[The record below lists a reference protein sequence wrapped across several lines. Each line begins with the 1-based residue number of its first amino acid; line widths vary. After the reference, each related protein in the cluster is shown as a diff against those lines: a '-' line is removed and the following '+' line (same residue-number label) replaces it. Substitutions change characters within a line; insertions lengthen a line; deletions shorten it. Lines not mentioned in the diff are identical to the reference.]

1 MFENVVV
8 DGSSSCIPGQ
18 YTDDADN
25 EGFEPDADG
34 HDESP
39 MSVDTRKRSGSTGT
53 CATSPV
59 KKTKSPM
66 VKIMKNIWASNLPKI
81 HFLVIS

>member
-1 MFENVVV
+1 VQGCGVAFESLLTMAN
-8 DGSSSCIPGQ
+8 C
-18 YTDDADN
+18 TA
-25 EGFEPDADG
+25 EA
-34 HDESP
+34 

>member
-8 DGSSSCIPGQ
+8 NGSSSCIPGQ

-39 MSVDTRKRSGSTGT
+39 MTG
-53 CATSPV
+53 
-59 KKTKSPM
+59 
-66 VKIMKNIWASNLPKI
+66 LPAVTITIYHCYK
-81 HFLVIS
+81 